1 MLSGFSAPGAI
12 YANAQKQADF
22 KLTYLSII
30 IVIALAACYLVI
42 ASLGIDMFSKCK
54 ELAGIKT
61 QEDLNKWLIATLG
74 IAIAMPTTLLLIKL
88 SGEYLNYIIAILF
101 AIFGI
106 VAASSVIHWNK
117 KCTKEEAS
125 QKAYGGTILALAIA
139 LLIATILLLLRKRGI
154 TRAGMMDAGRSARD
168 RMLARGKFRGLG
180 RKVMNGRELY
190 EGRKARRQT

>member
-1 MLSGFSAPGAI
+1 MSDYFSAPSAI

-22 KLTYLSII
+22 KLTYLSIV
-30 IVIALAACYLVI
+30 IVIALAVCYLVV

-88 SGEYLNYIIAILF
+88 SGKYLNYIIAILF

-117 KCTKEEAS
+117 KCTKVDES
-125 QKAYGGTILALAIA
+125 QKAYGGVMLALSIA
-139 LLIATILLLLRKRGI
+139 LLI
-154 TRAGMMDAGRSARD
+154 
-168 RMLARGKFRGLG
+168 LAIGLFIKSRGKFKGL
-180 RKVMNGRELY
+180 KDINGRAAFF
-190 EGRKARRQT
+190 KARGNPTGGKKSVMFA

>member
-1 MLSGFSAPGAI
+1 MSDYFSAPSAI

-22 KLTYLSII
+22 KLTYLSIV
-30 IVIALAACYLVI
+30 IVIALAVCYLVV

-139 LLIATILLLLRKRGI
+139 LLIAAIGLLMRKRGV
-154 TRAGMMDAGRSARD
+154 TRAGMMDAGLA
-168 RMLARGKFRGLG
+168 ARGKFRGLG
-180 RKVMNGRELY
+180 QKVIRMGRY
-190 EGRKARRQT
+190 K

>member
-1 MLSGFSAPGAI
+1 MSDYFSAPGAI

-22 KLTYLSII
+22 KLTYLSIV
-30 IVIALAACYLVI
+30 IVIALAACYLVV

-88 SGEYLNYIIAILF
+88 SGKYLNYIIAILF

-117 KCTKEEAS
+117 KCTKVDES
-125 QKAYGGTILALAIA
+125 QKAYGGVMLALSIA
-139 LLIATILLLLRKRGI
+139 LLILAIGLFIKSRGGKFKGLKDI
-154 TRAGMMDAGRSARD
+154 NGRAAFFK
-168 RMLARGKFRGLG
+168 ARGNPTGGKKR
-180 RKVMNGRELY
+180 VMF
-190 EGRKARRQT
+190 A